1 LGAPKAT
8 VAEMMRTALAFVEQ
22 GQIAQA
28 LEYYRKVRAGFS
40 QTPEIAEFDELIEKV
55 RQLENNR

>member
-1 LGAPKAT
+1 
-8 VAEMMRTALAFVEQ
+8 MMRTALAFVEQ